1 MEEQNAWLQLN
12 QSVKRINLAKKSLQ
26 QAEENLRLNQD
37 RFDAE
42 TVVGNDVLEAQVLW
56 QQAYA
61 NLIDAN
67 TEYKIS
73 EAKYKKTIGNYQKQ
87 NSRKLYYKVGKLL

>member
-1 MEEQNAWLQLN
+1 
-12 QSVKRINLAKKSLQ
+12 
-26 QAEENLRLNQD
+26 
-37 RFDAE
+37 
-42 TVVGNDVLEAQVLW
+42 VGNDVLEAQVLW

-73 EAKYKKTIGNYQKQ
+73 EAKYKKTIGNY
-87 NSRKLYYKVGKLL
+87 